1 MRASA
6 CSTARLAASTG
17 SPPSAEA
24 AELTVGGGRQP
35 EELVVGRGSEPASE
49 VRDRL
54 EPLLDAL
61 ERARLGVERRDEPM
75 EVAARLAQPH
85 GEVAQLLGSRAELG
99 RDALERGKR
108 PLREC
113 CERRR
118 SLSLVGCDRRCSRV
132 RGLGELLD
140 VSKSFA
146 AREKLLLVSGSH
158 ALGRLDESLELGE
171 PRSDRI
177 GVTRELLVP
186 SPGREELPPRVAGLA
201 PTLVLLGSAERIED
215 VELERGPRE
224 PALLELPR
232 HRDEALRGR
241 SDVLAGDRATPR
253 VCARSPVTEDP
264 PRDDE
269 PGLALGPQL
278 GERAELVVVEE
289 PFRHVELGLDVRL
302 GPVAA
307 DRRRVGA
314 RPEQQPD
321 RLREDRLPRPRLARD
336 RIQPGR
342 ERELSLADEDEVLD
356 PKPTKHDP

>member
-6 CSTARLAASTG
+6 CSTCTSRGLDGVATLGRG
-17 SPPSAEA
+17 S
-24 AELTVGGGRQP
+24 ELTVRGGGQL
-35 EELVVGRGSEPASE
+35 EELVVGRGSEPAPE
-49 VRDRL
+49 VGDRL

-61 ERARLGVERRDEPM
+61 ERARLGVERRDEAM
-75 EVAARLAQPH
+75 EVAAGLAQPH

-118 SLSLVGCDRRCSRV
+118 ALSLVGRDRRGGRA
-132 RGLGELLD
+132 RRLGELLD

-158 ALGRLDESLELGE
+158 ALGRVDESLQLGE

-177 GVTRELLVP
+177 GVTRELVVP
-186 SPGREELPPRVAGLA
+186 SPCREELPPRVARLA
-201 PTLVLLGSAERIED
+201 PPLVLLGSAERIED

-224 PALLELPR
+224 PTLLELPR

-241 SDVLAGDRATPR
+241 SDVLARDRATPR
-253 VCARSPVTEDP
+253 VRARAPVAEDP

-278 GERAELVVVEE
+278 GERGELVLVEE